1 MAFLKFSVADNA
13 SWNLNAGISASATTI
28 TLKTWEGASFPSSNF
43 IITLVQYTTP
53 SDPTT
58 PVALREK
65 VLIQSRSGDILTVAS
80 GWRGYDWDTWT
91 AFDADDYVYLN
102 VTSKVIEDM
111 QDEITRL
118 ETDKLDDGAL
128 RASMWNWKTFYT
140 NWSWAETELTNG
152 TSGYFLQSNWPT
164 AAPSWWPGSVD
175 INWHVANDGDVTTAD
190 QLLFYSS
197 TGGWNRKRDAKATT
211 SVMGLV
217 KMATAWDITTGTD
230 EEKYINPKQ
239 WKDSY
244 TYWQTMNTYSASSSW
259 STAYTASKQVTWP
272 WFSCLTIY
280 WQTWNSPS
288 SVSAWIQTSP
298 DNSVWTTKV
307 SQTFTK
313 SNSSW
318 YSSVSLMI
326 PEWQYVRWYAW
337 WNSDD
342 DTSVTLNVQDN
353 S

>member
-164 AAPSWWPGSVD
+164 AAPSWWPGTVD
-175 INWHVANDGDVTTAD
+175 INGSTAENGTLDSND
-190 QLLFYSS
+190 QILFYDN
-197 TGGWNRKRDAKATT
+197 TAGANRKRAAKASETQEGLVELSTESEAKTGTDTQRVMTPATNKAVNQDQLGATT
-211 SVMGLV
+211 S
-217 KMATAWDITTGTD
+217 ITTGTNIQAT
-230 EEKYINPKQ
+230 ENGFVFLFMQSTGAGSAIVEL
-239 WKDSY
+239 Y
-244 TYWQTMNTYSASSSW
+244 TDA
-259 STAYTASKQVTWP
+259 TATPTTLVGK
-272 WFSCLTIY
+272 
-280 WQTWNSPS
+280 
-288 SVSAWIQTSP
+288 IQTYNANENWTLCYP
-298 DNSVWTTKV
+298 IKKDNYYRVVITDPSDIWTANYD
-307 SQTFTK
+307 F
-313 SNSSW
+313 
-318 YSSVSLMI
+318 I
-326 PEWQYVRWYAW
+326 PMW
-337 WNSDD
+337 
-342 DTSVTLNVQDN
+342 
-353 S
+353 